1 MCNIKQIR
9 AVFDETTVRVYQAYK
24 KEIAEEA
31 ISLGTFGKQFNRN
44 RMTWIKPSF
53 LWMMYRCGWAEKE
66 GQEYVLA
73 IDIKREAFNYLIEHA
88 VLSTY
93 GDEMG
98 ISKKEWDKLIKQT
111 NIRCQW
117 DPERDCYGNKLPY
130 RSIQLGIRRE
140 MVVQYIQDWIVHI
153 EDITDYVKLLK
164 KKKDKKEDISFL
176 LPEENIY
183 PMSEQAILIA
193 NKKALPDRI

>member
-98 ISKKEWDKLIKQT
+98 INKKEWDKLIKQT